1 LERLDKMSLQELAVQ
16 ARDPEAAAEGP
27 PA

>member
-1 LERLDKMSLQELAVQ
+1 LERLDKMSLQELAEQ
-16 ARDPEAAAEGP
+16 PGAPEAAAEGP